1 MYVHVGAGRTL
12 RRSEII
18 GIFDLD
24 GAVTPVDTANFLK
37 KAEKEKKITSAGEDL
52 PKCFVLAGKKN
63 PRGKINRDTE
73 VIFSHISAGT
83 IYRNRSGK
91 DSF

>member
-12 RRSEII
+12 RRNEII

-24 GAVTPVDTANFLK
+24 GAVTTEDTANFLK
-37 KAEKEKKITSAGEDL
+37 KAQKEAKITSAGEDL
-52 PKCFVLAGKKN
+52 PKCFVLVGKKD
-63 PRGKINRDTE
+63 PRGKINGDIE

-83 IYRNRSGK
+83 IYKNRSGK
-91 DSF
+91 ESI